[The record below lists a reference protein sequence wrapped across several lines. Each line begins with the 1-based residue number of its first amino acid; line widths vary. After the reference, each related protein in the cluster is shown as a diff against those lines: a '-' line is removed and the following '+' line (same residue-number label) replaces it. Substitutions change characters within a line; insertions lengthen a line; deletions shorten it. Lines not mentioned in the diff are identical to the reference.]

1 MVALFLQDRR
11 IYVFILAFRVDM
23 HFAFI
28 SVLGELLTHVIRCL
42 SDFFCFY
49 TIFHFTE
56 FCMMCY
62 FKFLNF
68 VFLSKILKWTL
79 IFRIFYFKI
88 F

>member
-42 SDFFCFY
+42 SDFFV
-49 TIFHFTE
+49 FTQ
-56 FCMMCY
+56 F
-62 FKFLNF
+62 FTSLNF
-68 VFLSKILKWTL
+68 V
-79 IFRIFYFKI
+79 
-88 F
+88 